1 MRAGHSLHSINS
13 IIFKNVSL
21 LTKIVIIWSA
31 DKIVFLFDTS
41 RVQVSSVFFRI
52 TIDSA
57 SFPRRLGS
65 FMREKVTGKILI
77 VKSRI
82 TYLITIQYCLGV
94 HSFPKWLFHKL
105 KLHVILTLITMY
117 IYWRDLYDAVL
128 QSQLSDGISE
138 ILLARRPSSATV
150 HESSNCEMHISHQ
163 NCPRLLRPRPR
174 LERSMW
180 RAILSKVS
188 SQKVPLLAQL
198 SSSKWVWIVQ
208 HVLSVRLLQTDWA
221 SEDLRDN

>member
-1 MRAGHSLHSINS
+1 
-13 IIFKNVSL
+13 
-21 LTKIVIIWSA
+21 
-31 DKIVFLFDTS
+31 
-41 RVQVSSVFFRI
+41 
-52 TIDSA
+52 
-57 SFPRRLGS
+57 
-65 FMREKVTGKILI
+65 MREKVTDKILI

-105 KLHVILTLITMY
+105 KLLVILTLITMY

-138 ILLARRPSSATV
+138 ILLARRPSSDTV

-163 NCPRLLRPRPR
+163 NCLRLLRPRPR
-174 LERSMW
+174 LERSMR

-208 HVLSVRLLQTDWA
+208 HVLSVFFRRTERLKIV
-221 SEDLRDN
+221 SETNVDLHMWRTKLMNSKFVWWCIFRFVREKI

>member
-1 MRAGHSLHSINS
+1 MQKKVRPKTNALVHHSGCKKSGTES
-13 IIFKNVSL
+13 
-21 LTKIVIIWSA
+21 KITLYS
-31 DKIVFLFDTS
+31 K
-41 RVQVSSVFFRI
+41 QVEF
-52 TIDSA
+52 IDSA

-138 ILLARRPSSATV
+138 ILLARRPWSDYSTWIIQLWNA
-150 HESSNCEMHISHQ
+150 HQ
-163 NCPRLLRPRPR
+163 
-174 LERSMW
+174 
-180 RAILSKVS
+180 
-188 SQKVPLLAQL
+188 
-198 SSSKWVWIVQ
+198 SSKLPKV
-208 HVLSVRLLQTDWA
+208 T
-221 SEDLRDN
+221 